1 MNSIGVLALALLTF
15 GAADLANGQ
24 SAIRA
29 PEIAVRLSVA
39 TEHPKDPTEAKA
51 ILTITN
57 VGRDVVVETSDTAA
71 YHLHLTGPKGEPPQT
86 PWYSKLLA
94 GELPMTLGPVTRDV
108 TPGSSVN
115 RTFILS
121 AFYDLTTPGTYTVYV
136 EVHDSSGAWVE
147 TNKTTF
153 QIDSK
158 QM

>member
-1 MNSIGVLALALLTF
+1 MGVLALALLML
-15 GAADLANGQ
+15 GAADSANGQ
-24 SAIRA
+24 SAIGE
-29 PEIAVRLSVA
+29 PQIAVRLSVS

-57 VGRDVVVETSDTAA
+57 VGRVVVVETSDNAA
-71 YHLHLTGPKGEPPQT
+71 YHLHLIGPNGEPPKT

-94 GELPMTLGPVTRDV
+94 GELPTTLATVTRDV

-121 AFYDLTTPGTYTVYV
+121 ACYDLTTPGTYTVYMD
-136 EVHDSSGAWVE
+136 VHDSSGAWVK

-153 QIDSK
+153 QIDPR
-158 QM
+158 